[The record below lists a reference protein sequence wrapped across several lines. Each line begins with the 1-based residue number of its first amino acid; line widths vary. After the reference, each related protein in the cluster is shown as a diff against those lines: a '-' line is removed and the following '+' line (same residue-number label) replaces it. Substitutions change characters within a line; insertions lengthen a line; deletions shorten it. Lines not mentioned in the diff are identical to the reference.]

1 MKEFVLAIDQGTT
14 SSRAIIFDANLSPIA
29 TAQQE
34 FTQIFP
40 QSGWVEHDPEEIW
53 SVTAGVCLQAIE
65 KSHINLASIAS
76 IGITNQRET
85 IVVWDKRTGKAIY
98 NAIVWQDRRTADH
111 CSTLKQ
117 NGLEPLFRQKTGLL
131 LDPYFSATKVAW
143 ILDNVSGA
151 REAAEAG
158 HLLFGTIDCYLI
170 WRLTG
175 GVVHATDA
183 TNASRTLIYNIHD
196 GCWDEELLKLL
207 DIPSS
212 MLPVVKNCADDF
224 GVTRPDLLGGYAIPI
239 SGVAGDQ
246 QAATLGQAC
255 FAPGMFKSTYGT
267 GCFALLNTGDQ
278 CVESKHRLLS
288 TIAYQFD
295 GKPTYALE
303 GSIFI
308 AGAVVQ
314 WLRDGLKIIRDAS
327 ETETLANSADPD
339 NRLYLVPA
347 FTGLGA
353 PYWNSECRGAIFGIN
368 RDTGIEDLARA
379 ALRSVSYQTRD
390 LHEAMV
396 SDWQSVDQSLGQSI
410 LRIDGGMVANDWMAQ
425 SLADIL
431 QAPVH
436 RPEIIETTA
445 LGVAWLAGMSIG
457 LYPAQDEFADSWAL
471 NREFLPNMSPEN
483 ANQRYAGW
491 KEAVG
496 RLLVDKQ
503 KL

>member
-1 MKEFVLAIDQGTT
+1 M
-14 SSRAIIFDANLSPIA
+14 
-29 TAQQE
+29 
-34 FTQIFP
+34 
-40 QSGWVEHDPEEIW
+40 
-53 SVTAGVCLQAIE
+53 
-65 KSHINLASIAS
+65 
-76 IGITNQRET
+76 
-85 IVVWDKRTGKAIY
+85 
-98 NAIVWQDRRTADH
+98 
-111 CSTLKQ
+111 
-117 NGLEPLFRQKTGLL
+117 
-131 LDPYFSATKVAW
+131 AW

-175 GVVHATDA
+175 GAVHATDA

-196 GCWDEELLKLL
+196 GCWDDELLGLL

-255 FAPGMFKSTYGT
+255 FSPGMLKSTYGT

-390 LHEAMV
+390 LHEAMI

-471 NREFLPNMSPEN
+471 NREFLPNMSPED